1 MSSPKLSER
10 CPSSMSNGKK
20 LLTNDSKEDSLDNS
34 IRDSIKSER
43 PGGGGGGSGGAS
55 KSEEDCRRRTIIVE
69 KKNGSYGFTLQSY
82 GIHYKKEQEIE
93 VITYVDHVEADGPA
107 AASGMREGDVILSI
121 NGSDV
126 ERADHAAIV
135 DAINACDSRM
145 RMVVIFE
152 DCVRKVELHLKYINI
167 QRAIQ
172 SKLRELEQLTVR
184 ERQLFD
190 TNWKTHSLP
199 SQKKKSSPTDVSSD
213 NEENNPTDNI
223 NGTYCRPTLSSE
235 NVTAAKP
242 PQPSVFMYQYLDTRY
257 GACIIQ
263 PNIRTGSFVITVGSP
278 RNRRECHHYVVKT
291 PNECHR
297 ASENHNNEY
306 KSAGGKHS
314 KSHRNSHSHSCT
326 PCMPA
331 YNNQDANSLEA
342 YDLASPCC
350 DPHCVPNSRKKI
362 RRKKECSKEHKRKEK
377 YQQIDKS
384 TQKPD
389 GFSNSRTK
397 KVCSS
402 GQCSSRYRYLT
413 TESTQTSQCSLQSYA
428 TSNATA
434 PCDNSVSSYSTS
446 LSSDTLFWDNDRSE
460 AKSSPKIQYQ
470 SSHQHVK
477 PKSWDNLTT
486 KAFGGYGFGYGYLDT
501 TAKHANRSKSHGRS
515 HSGRSTQSHHEYQH
529 QTQEKHTHRQCST
542 SHHYQSYGRNHN
554 HCAPTKSTESLIV
567 VPKYQLESS
576 GSESRLACDCG
587 ESLEYY
593 RKVSAAKNSA
603 DSHTGYY
610 SHHFIYPTHSYKKKD
625 SNVSSEITRL

>member
-1 MSSPKLSER
+1 MSSPKLNER
-10 CPSSMSNGKK
+10 CPSSLSNGKK
-20 LLTNDSKEDSLDNS
+20 LLSNDSKEDSLDNS
-34 IRDSIKSER
+34 MRESAKSER
-43 PGGGGGGSGGAS
+43 SGKG
-55 KSEEDCRRRTIIVE
+55 EEDWRRRTIIVE
-69 KKNGSYGFTLQSY
+69 KKNGTYGFTLQSY

-107 AASGMREGDVILSI
+107 ALAGMREGDVILAI
-121 NGSDV
+121 NGADV

-135 DAINACDSRM
+135 DAINNCDSRM

-152 DCVRKVELHLKYINI
+152 DCVRKVELHLKYINL

-172 SKLRELEQLTVR
+172 SKMRELDQLTVR

-190 TNWKTHSLP
+190 SNWKTHSLP
-199 SQKKKSSPTDVSSD
+199 SQKKKNSPSDVISD
-213 NEENNPTDNI
+213 TEENNAGDGI
-223 NGTYCRPTLSSE
+223 NSYNRPTLSSE

-242 PQPSVFMYQYLDTRY
+242 PQANVFMYQYLDPRY
-257 GACIIQ
+257 GTCVIQ

-278 RNRRECHHYVVKT
+278 RNRRDCHHYIVKNT
-291 PNECHR
+291 NECHR
-297 ASENHNNEY
+297 ASENY
-306 KSAGGKHS
+306 KVANGKHG
-314 KSHRNSHSHSCT
+314 KVHRNNHSHSCT
-326 PCMPA
+326 PCMPNH
-331 YNNQDANSLEA
+331 NNQDANSLEA

-377 YQQIDKS
+377 CQQVDKS

-389 GFSNSRTK
+389 GCSHTRAK

-402 GQCSSRYRYLT
+402 GHCSSRYRYLT

-428 TSNATA
+428 TSNATV
-434 PCDNSVSSYSTS
+434 PCDNSASSYSTS

-501 TAKHANRSKSHGRS
+501 STKQSSRSKSHGRS
-515 HSGRSTQSHHEYQH
+515 HSGRSTQSHHEYQPAP
-529 QTQEKHTHRQCST
+529 KHAHRQSAAP
-542 SHHYQSYGRNHN
+542 HHYPAYGRSHS
-554 HCAPTKSTESLIV
+554 HCAPTKSTESLV
-567 VPKYQLESS
+567 LVPKYPLESS
-576 GSESRLACDCG
+576 GSETRLACDCADAAD
-587 ESLEYY
+587 YY
-593 RKVSAAKNSA
+593 RRAPKGSA
-603 DSHTGYY
+603 DPHSAGYY
-610 SHHFIYPTHSYKKKD
+610 SQHFIYPTHSYKKKE
-625 SNVSSEITRL
+625 SNISSEITRL

>member
-1 MSSPKLSER
+1 MSSPKMNER

-20 LLTNDSKEDSLDNS
+20 HLSNDCKEDSLDNS
-34 IRDSIKSER
+34 IRESIKSER
-43 PGGGGGGSGGAS
+43 AGG
-55 KSEEDCRRRTIIVE
+55 KNEEDWRRRTIIVE

-93 VITYVDHVEADGPA
+93 VITYVDHVDAEGPA
-107 AASGMREGDVILSI
+107 AAAGMREGDVILAI
-121 NGSDV
+121 NGADV

-135 DAINACDSRM
+135 DAITACDSRM

-152 DCVRKVELHLKYINI
+152 DCVRKVELHLKYINL
-167 QRAIQ
+167 QRALQ
-172 SKLRELEQLTVR
+172 SKMRELEQLTVR

-199 SQKKKSSPTDVSSD
+199 SQKKKTSPSDVISD
-213 NEENNPTDNI
+213 NEENNVGDNV
-223 NGTYCRPTLSSE
+223 NTAYCRPTLSSE

-242 PQPSVFMYQYLDTRY
+242 PQANVFMYQYLDPRY
-257 GACIIQ
+257 GACVIQ

-278 RNRRECHHYVVKT
+278 RNRRDCHHYVVK
-291 PNECHR
+291 NSGECHR
-297 ASENHNNEY
+297 ASETC
-306 KSAGGKHS
+306 KSSSSTKHA
-314 KSHRNSHSHSCT
+314 KAHRNSHSHGCA
-326 PCMPA
+326 PCMPT
-331 YNNQDANSLEA
+331 YNNQDANSLDA

-350 DPHCVPNSRKKI
+350 DPHCVPNSRKKV

-377 YQQIDKS
+377 CQQVDKS

-389 GFSNSRTK
+389 NCSHTRTK
-397 KVCSS
+397 KICSS
-402 GQCSSRYRYLT
+402 GHCSSRYRYLT

-434 PCDNSVSSYSTS
+434 QCDNSASSYSTS
-446 LSSDTLFWDNDRSE
+446 LSSDTLFWDNDRGE
-460 AKSSPKIQYQ
+460 TKSSPKVQYQ

-501 TAKHANRSKSHGRS
+501 SAKQSNRSKSHGRS
-515 HSGRSTQSHHEYQH
+515 HSGRSTQSHHDYQH
-529 QTQEKHTHRQCST
+529 HALEKHSHASRQNAT
-542 SHHYQSYGRNHN
+542 PHHYSVYGRSHS

-576 GSESRLACDCG
+576 GSESRLACDCA
-587 ESLEYY
+587 ESIEYY
-593 RKVSAAKNSA
+593 RRVSVSKSPGENHS
-603 DSHTGYY
+603 SGYY
-610 SHHFIYPTHSYKKKD
+610 SQHFIYPTHSYKKKD

>member
-1 MSSPKLSER
+1 MSSPKLNER

-20 LLTNDSKEDSLDNS
+20 LLSNDCKEDSLDNS
-34 IRDSIKSER
+34 IRESVKSER
-43 PGGGGGGSGGAS
+43 PGKG
-55 KSEEDCRRRTIIVE
+55 EEDWRRRTIIVE

-93 VITYVDHVEADGPA
+93 VITYVDHVEPDGPA
-107 AASGMREGDVILSI
+107 ALAGMREGDVILSI
-121 NGSDV
+121 NGGDV

-135 DAINACDSRM
+135 DAISACDSRM

-152 DCVRKVELHLKYINI
+152 DCVRKVELHLKYINL

-172 SKLRELEQLTVR
+172 SKMRELEQLTLR

-199 SQKKKSSPTDVSSD
+199 SQKKKNSPSDVISD
-213 NEENNPTDNI
+213 GEENNAGDNI

-242 PQPSVFMYQYLDTRY
+242 PQPNVFMYQYLDPRY
-257 GACIIQ
+257 GACLIQ
-263 PNIRTGSFVITVGSP
+263 PSIHSGSFVITVGSP
-278 RNRRECHHYVVKT
+278 RNRRDCQHYVVKA
-291 PNECHR
+291 PGECHR
-297 ASENHNNEY
+297 VVPDGYN
-306 KSAGGKHS
+306 KSSVNSKHP
-314 KSHRNSHSHSCT
+314 KVHRNSHSHSCT
-326 PCMPA
+326 PCMPN
-331 YNNQDANSLEA
+331 YSNQDANSLEA

-350 DPHCVPNSRKKI
+350 DPHCVPNARKKT

-377 YQQIDKS
+377 CQQVDKS

-389 GFSNSRTK
+389 GCSHTRTK

-402 GQCSSRYRYLT
+402 GHCSSRYRYLA

-428 TSNATA
+428 TSNATVQ
-434 PCDNSVSSYSTS
+434 CDNSASSYSTS

-460 AKSSPKIQYQ
+460 AKSSPKVQYQ

-501 TAKHANRSKSHGRS
+501 SNKHSNRSKSHGRS

-529 QTQEKHTHRQCST
+529 HGQEKHSHRQSAT
-542 SHHYQSYGRNHN
+542 PHHYSVYTRNHSR
-554 HCAPTKSTESLIV
+554 CAPTKSTESLIV

-576 GSESRLACDCG
+576 GSETRLACECA
-587 ESLEYY
+587 ESIEYY
-593 RKVSAAKNSA
+593 RRISITKSPG
-603 DSHTGYY
+603 DSHSNAYY
-610 SHHFIYPTHSYKKKD
+610 QHFMYPAHSYKKKEA
-625 SNVSSEITRL
+625 NVSSEITRL

>member
-20 LLTNDSKEDSLDNS
+20 LLSNESKEDSLDNS
-34 IRDSIKSER
+34 IRDSMKSER
-43 PGGGGGGSGGAS
+43 AG
-55 KSEEDCRRRTIIVE
+55 KSEEDWRRRTIIVE

-93 VITYVDHVEADGPA
+93 VITYVDHVEAEG
-107 AASGMREGDVILSI
+107 AASAAGMREGDVILAV
-121 NGSDV
+121 NGADV

-135 DAINACDSRM
+135 DAINACDARM

-190 TNWKTHSLP
+190 SNWKTHSLP
-199 SQKKKSSPTDVSSD
+199 SQKKKSSPSDVASD
-213 NEENNPTDNI
+213 NEENNVTDNV
-223 NGTYCRPTLSSE
+223 NGTYCRSTLSSE

-263 PNIRTGSFVITVGSP
+263 PSIRTGSFVITVGSP
-278 RNRRECHHYVVKT
+278 RNRRDCHHYVVKT

-297 ASENHNNEY
+297 ASENHNSNNEY
-306 KSAGGKHS
+306 KSSGKHS
-314 KSHRNSHSHSCT
+314 KSQRNSHSHSCT

-350 DPHCVPNSRKKI
+350 DPNCVPNSRKKI

-377 YQQIDKS
+377 CQQVDKS

-389 GFSNSRTK
+389 GYANSRTK
-397 KVCSS
+397 KVCPS
-402 GQCSSRYRYLT
+402 GHCSSRYRYLA

-434 PCDNSVSSYSTS
+434 PCGDNSVSSYSTS

-460 AKSSPKIQYQ
+460 TKSSPKIQYQ

-501 TAKHANRSKSHGRS
+501 SAKQANRSKSHGRS

-529 QTQEKHTHRQCST
+529 QTQDKHTHRQAAT
-542 SHHYQSYGRNHN
+542 PHHYSTYGRSHS

-576 GSESRLACDCG
+576 GSESRLACDCA
-587 ESLEYY
+587 ESVEYY
-593 RKVSAAKNSA
+593 RRVKPTKSPAG

-610 SHHFIYPTHSYKKKD
+610 SQHFIYPTHSYKKKE

>member
-1 MSSPKLSER
+1 MSSPKLNER

-20 LLTNDSKEDSLDNS
+20 HLSTDSKEDSLDNS
-34 IRDSIKSER
+34 IRESIKSER
-43 PGGGGGGSGGAS
+43 AGG

-93 VITYVDHVEADGPA
+93 VITYVDHVEAEGPA
-107 AASGMREGDVILSI
+107 AAAGMREGDVILSI
-121 NGSDV
+121 NGTDV
-126 ERADHAAIV
+126 ERADHATIV
-135 DAINACDSRM
+135 AAINACDSRM
-145 RMVVIFE
+145 RIVVIFE

-167 QRAIQ
+167 QRTLQ
-172 SKLRELEQLTVR
+172 SKMRELEQLSIR
-184 ERQLFD
+184 ERQVFD

-199 SQKKKSSPTDVSSD
+199 SQKKKSSPSD
-213 NEENNPTDNI
+213 IISDSEENNITDSI
-223 NGTYCRPTLSSE
+223 NSAYCRPTLSSE

-242 PQPSVFMYQYLDTRY
+242 PQTNVFMYQYLDPRY

-263 PNIRTGSFVITVGSP
+263 PNLRTGGFVITVGSP

-291 PNECHR
+291 SGECHR
-297 ASENHNNEY
+297 ASEAY
-306 KSAGGKHS
+306 KPANGKHT
-314 KSHRNSHSHSCT
+314 KTHRSSHSHGCA

-350 DPHCVPNSRKKI
+350 DPHCVPNSRKKV
-362 RRKKECSKEHKRKEK
+362 RRKKECSKEHKRKDK
-377 YQQIDKS
+377 SQQVDKS

-389 GFSNSRTK
+389 TCAHNHPK
-397 KVCSS
+397 KVCNT
-402 GQCSSRYRYLT
+402 GHCSSRYRYLT

-428 TSNATA
+428 TSNATI
-434 PCDNSVSSYSTS
+434 PCDNSASSYSTS

-477 PKSWDNLTT
+477 PKSWDNLAT
-486 KAFGGYGFGYGYLDT
+486 KAIGGYGFGYGYLDT
-501 TAKHANRSKSHGRS
+501 SAKHQNRSKSHGRS
-515 HSGRSTQSHHEYQH
+515 HSGRSAQNHHDCQH
-529 QTQEKHTHRQCST
+529 HTQEKLPHRQNGT
-542 SHHYQSYGRNHN
+542 PHHYPVYGRSHS
-554 HCAPTKSTESLIV
+554 HCPPTKSTESLIV

-587 ESLEYY
+587 DSSEYY
-593 RKVSAAKNSA
+593 RRVGTTKSTGE
-603 DSHTGYY
+603 SHSTYY
-610 SHHFIYPTHSYKKKD
+610 SQRFVYHAHSYKKKET
-625 SNVSSEITRL
+625 NVSSEITRL